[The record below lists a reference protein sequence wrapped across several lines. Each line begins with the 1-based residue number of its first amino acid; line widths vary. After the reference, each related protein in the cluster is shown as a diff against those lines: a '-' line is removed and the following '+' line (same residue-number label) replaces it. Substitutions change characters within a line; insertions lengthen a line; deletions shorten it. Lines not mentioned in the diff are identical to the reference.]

1 MCDSDASKVQKWTCD
16 YCTYENFPSSLKCTM
31 CKGTKPLL
39 NEDIFRLSPP
49 QTAFDGDEERG
60 ATADVVEASSLN
72 ACYAQ
77 SRQDV
82 PSTLPATAS
91 PSGCAKWACKMCTY
105 LNWPRSLRCVQC
117 CTKRG
122 TTVDVNVDQQVC
134 NSGEAAAVSLTSSGN
149 LDAIEGPQGYMDKR
163 SKTGEGSET
172 TVTANI
178 TNPNTISSNNIK
190 DQLKALR
197 ITNDMELNSSNIA
210 EAQRNEASSHTSQ
223 INRKSSNS
231 YIQSIGAASNRL
243 SPFEQSST
251 TNMITATTNTTVNTT
266 HLNNLANTSQQ
277 HQQQQQHNQSSTPL
291 QNCYVSKWA
300 CNTCTYEN
308 WPKSLKCSMCG
319 DPRDGNATSIASL
332 GDSNAITATSGS
344 CSNKF
349 LNVKDENHDMTVSTN
364 NTFNKKHIYQLG
376 SSETINNCDTVQ
388 ERQERRQRQIRR
400 QVDWQWLNACLGV
413 VENNYSAVEA
423 YLSCGGNPAR
433 ALTATEIAILNRNSA
448 FDVGHTLIHL
458 AIRFHREEML
468 PMLLAQISGSGP
480 GIKRVPSYV
489 APDLAA
495 DIRRHFANTLR
506 MRKTSFNCFYVQEHA
521 TFALPAEIEEL
532 PIQIQEQL
540 YDELLDRDA
549 QKQLENPPPALNWS
563 LEITARLGSRLL
575 VLWNRSA
582 GDCLLDSAMQATW
595 GVFDRDNTLRR
606 ALADTLHQCG
616 PIFYPRWKEYEKW
629 QASMLHFTLED
640 AQWQDDWSNLLSL
653 ASQPGSSLEQLHI
666 FALAH
671 ILRRPIIVY
680 GVKYVKS
687 FRGEDIGYARFEG
700 LYLPLF
706 WDQNFCI
713 KSPIALGY
721 TRGHFSALVP
731 MEPFARID
739 PRRDEPEDVRYLPL
753 MDCESKLLPIHFLTQ
768 AEMGRE
774 EAIMRQWLDVCVTDG
789 GLLVAQ
795 QKLRKRPLLVAQ
807 MLEEWLNHYRRIAQV
822 ITAPFVRRPQ
832 QTGYSSEGDSDEE

>member
-1 MCDSDASKVQKWTCD
+1 MCDPSSKVQKWTCD
-16 YCTYENFPSSLKCTM
+16 YCTYENFPSSIKCTM
-31 CKGTKPLL
+31 CKGAKPLL

-49 QTAFDGDEERG
+49 QNSCDADGDARG
-60 ATADVVEASSLN
+60 AVAAVDSEPSSFN
-72 ACYAQ
+72 AC
-77 SRQDV
+77 SRHDSQNLAGA
-82 PSTLPATAS
+82 STS
-91 PSGCAKWACKMCTY
+91 DNKWACKMCTY

-117 CTKRG
+117 YTKKG
-122 TTVDVNVDQQVC
+122 
-134 NSGEAAAVSLTSSGN
+134 AVL
-149 LDAIEGPQGYMDKR
+149 
-163 SKTGEGSET
+163 ET
-172 TVTANI
+172 I
-178 TNPNTISSNNIK
+178 P
-190 DQLKALR
+190 
-197 ITNDMELNSSNIA
+197 
-210 EAQRNEASSHTSQ
+210 SQ
-223 INRKSSNS
+223 D
-231 YIQSIGAASNRL
+231 IGAASVILKTPTPPNELEQKPSASHKRFTNHHLKESKSQIDGVGQIEPDAEMNASNSAASAAGAAAQRL
-243 SPFEQSST
+243 SPIGSS
-251 TNMITATTNTTVNTT
+251 TT
-266 HLNNLANTSQQ
+266 HLNNLANSSQSQQ
-277 HQQQQQHNQSSTPL
+277 LHSSPSVPANVQQHS
-291 QNCYVSKWA
+291 YIAKWP

-308 WPKSLKCSMCG
+308 FPKSLKCSMCG
-319 DPRDGNATSIASL
+319 SPRDSNITENNA
-332 GDSNAITATSGS
+332 SGS
-344 CSNKF
+344 NNQQNNSGSDKMN
-349 LNVKDENHDMTVSTN
+349 DTVSSN
-364 NTFNKKHIYQLG
+364 NSFNKQQNIYQLG
-376 SSETINNCDTVQ
+376 KQYILFYEEVVNVYSIVFPFIGSSDTINNCDTVQ

-433 ALTATEIAILNRNSA
+433 SLTSTEIAALNRNSA

-480 GIKRVPSYV
+480 GIKRVPSFV
-489 APDLAA
+489 APDLAT
-495 DIRRHFANTLR
+495 DIRRHFSNMLR
-506 MRKTSFNCFYVQEHA
+506 VRKSVFNCHYVQEHA
-521 TFALPAEIEEL
+521 TFSLPAEIEEL
-532 PIQIQEQL
+532 PLPIQEQL

-563 LEITARLGSRLL
+563 MEITARLGSRLL

-606 ALADTLHQCG
+606 ALADSLHQCA
-616 PIFYPRWKEYEKW
+616 PMFYTRWKEYEML
-629 QASMLHFTLED
+629 QASMLHFTLEE
-640 AQWQDDWSNLLSL
+640 AQWQEDWNTLLTL
-653 ASQPGSSLEQLHI
+653 ASQPGASLEQLHI

-731 MEPFARID
+731 MEPYARID
-739 PRRDEPEDVRYLPL
+739 LRRDEPEDVTYLPL

-774 EAIMRQWLDVCVTDG
+774 EAIMRQWLDVCVTEG

-807 MLEEWLNHYRRIAQV
+807 MLEEWLNHYRSIAQV

-832 QTGYSSEGDSDEE
+832 QTGYSSDGDSDEE

>member
-1 MCDSDASKVQKWTCD
+1 MCDSSSKQQKWKCD
-16 YCTYENFPSSLKCTM
+16 YCTYENFPSAIKCTM
-31 CKGTKPLL
+31 CKAVKPMV

-49 QTAFDGDEERG
+49 QISYETEGEARG
-60 ATADVVEASSLN
+60 AAVAEVVDVEPSSFN
-72 ACYAQ
+72 AC
-77 SRQDV
+77 SRPTQDTQN
-82 PSTLPATAS
+82 SAGAATAANDS
-91 PSGCAKWACKMCTY
+91 KWSCKMCTY

-117 CTKRG
+117 YTKRANASDNSPSQDIG
-122 TTVDVNVDQQVC
+122 AISVTSFKQQQPTPHSELEQNI
-134 NSGEAAAVSLTSSGN
+134 NSAMQKHKRFSDNLDPKSIIDCGSMAEAIMNNSQHLIHNPQQQLQERLNKLHIATNIDAEMNASNNAASANAAAT
-149 LDAIEGPQGYMDKR
+149 
-163 SKTGEGSET
+163 
-172 TVTANI
+172 
-178 TNPNTISSNNIK
+178 
-190 DQLKALR
+190 
-197 ITNDMELNSSNIA
+197 
-210 EAQRNEASSHTSQ
+210 
-223 INRKSSNS
+223 
-231 YIQSIGAASNRL
+231 GAAAQRL
-243 SPFEQSST
+243 SPVEGS
-251 TNMITATTNTTVNTT
+251 TT
-266 HLNNLANTSQQ
+266 HLNNLANSSQT
-277 HQQQQQHNQSSTPL
+277 QQQQQQLTSQSTSTSATTSSSNP
-291 QNCYVSKWA
+291 QQPNYIKKWA

-308 WPKSLKCSMCG
+308 FPKSLKCSMCG
-319 DPRDGNATSIASL
+319 SPRDINSSGGGVVGGNAAHSIENNAS
-332 GDSNAITATSGS
+332 GISNNQTNVT
-344 CSNKF
+344 CSDK
-349 LNVKDENHDMTVSTN
+349 LNDTVSSN
-364 NTFNKKHIYQLG
+364 NSFNKQQNIYQLG
-376 SSETINNCDTVQ
+376 SDTINNCDTMQ
-388 ERQERRQRQIRR
+388 ERQERRIRQIRR

-413 VENNYSAVEA
+413 VENNFSAVEA

-433 ALTATEIAILNRNSA
+433 SLTSTEIAALNRNSA

-495 DIRRHFANTLR
+495 DIRRHFANMLR
-506 MRKTSFNCFYVQEHA
+506 MRKSVFPCTYVHEHA
-521 TFALPAEIEEL
+521 TFSLPAEIEEL
-532 PIQIQEQL
+532 PLPIQEQL

-563 LEITARLGSRLL
+563 LEITARLGSRLM

-595 GVFDRDNTLRR
+595 GVFDRDNILRR
-606 ALADTLHQCG
+606 ALADSLHQCA
-616 PIFYPRWKEYEKW
+616 PIFYSRWKEYEMV
-629 QASMLHFTLED
+629 QASMLHFTLEE
-640 AQWQDDWSNLLSL
+640 AQWQEDWTTLLSL
-653 ASQPGSSLEQLHI
+653 ASQPGASLEQLHI

-671 ILRRPIIVY
+671 ILRRPIVVY

-731 MEPFARID
+731 MEPYARID
-739 PRRDEPEDVRYLPL
+739 LRRDEPEDVTYLPL

-774 EAIMRQWLDVCVTDG
+774 ESIMRQWLDVCVTEG

-822 ITAPFVRRPQ
+822 ITAPFVRRAHQ
-832 QTGYSSEGDSDEE
+832 QIGYSSDGDSDEE

>member
-1 MCDSDASKVQKWTCD
+1 MCDTSDKAQKWKCET
-16 YCTYENFPSSLKCTM
+16 CTYENYPSSLKCTM
-31 CKGTKPLL
+31 CQASKPLL
-39 NEDIFRLSPP
+39 NEDIFRLSP
-49 QTAFDGDEERG
+49 AL
-60 ATADVVEASSLN
+60 AA
-72 ACYAQ
+72 
-77 SRQDV
+77 
-82 PSTLPATAS
+82 PATTIQD
-91 PSGCAKWACKMCTY
+91 SGSYSAEEAAAGLPVEPTSTCFARQQQPHQQQPQQQQQQARQSNVADSEKWACKVCTY

-122 TTVDVNVDQQVC
+122 GAAMDTYATTASDKDAIDCVDRA
-134 NSGEAAAVSLTSSGN
+134 GEAL
-149 LDAIEGPQGYMDKR
+149 Q
-163 SKTGEGSET
+163 
-172 TVTANI
+172 
-178 TNPNTISSNNIK
+178 
-190 DQLKALR
+190 ALR
-197 ITNDMELNSSNIA
+197 ISGSDTELNARGGVDAA
-210 EAQRNEASSHTSQ
+210 ESGRQLIGATA
-223 INRKSSNS
+223 SNS
-231 YIQSIGAASNRL
+231 NRRNL
-243 SPFEQSST
+243 SPSIDHQQICSNS
-251 TNMITATTNTTVNTT
+251 T
-266 HLNNLANTSQQ
+266 HLNNLANTSQSQPQQQQQQLTNQQQQQQ
-277 HQQQQQHNQSSTPL
+277 HQQQQQQQNSSSSAGL
-291 QNCYVSKWA
+291 QKHCFIAKWA
-300 CNTCTYEN
+300 CNSCTYEN

-319 DPRDGNATSIASL
+319 KTREICG
-332 GDSNAITATSGS
+332 SGS
-344 CSNKF
+344 QGDLHACASMSGSNKQ
-349 LNVKDENHDMTVSTN
+349 LNLQDEQQQQQQQQNTDTVSVN
-364 NTFNKKHIYQLG
+364 NSFNKKHIYQLG
-376 SSETINNCDTVQ
+376 SSETINNCDTLQ

-433 ALTATEIAILNRNSA
+433 SLTSNEIAALNRNSA

-495 DIRRHFANTLR
+495 DIRRHFSNTLR
-506 MRKTSFNCFYVQEHA
+506 IRKSGLACHYVQKHA
-521 TFALPAEIEEL
+521 TFALPSEIEEL
-532 PIQIQEQL
+532 PIPIQEQL

-549 QKQLENPPPALNWS
+549 QKQLEMPPPALNWS
-563 LEITARLGSRLL
+563 LEITARLSSRLL

-595 GVFDRDNTLRR
+595 GVFDRDNILRR

-616 PIFYPRWKEYEKW
+616 HVFFARWKEYEML

-640 AQWQDDWSNLLSL
+640 SQWEEDWSTLLSL

-700 LYLPLF
+700 VYLPLF
-706 WDQNFCI
+706 WEQNFCT

-731 MEPFARID
+731 MEPFSRID
-739 PRRDEPEDVRYLPL
+739 GRRDDAEDVTYLPL
-753 MDCESKLLPIHFLTQ
+753 MDCELKLLPIHFLSQ
-768 AEMGRE
+768 SEVGNE
-774 EAIMRQWLDVCVTDG
+774 ETMMRQWLDVCVTDG

-795 QKLRKRPLLVAQ
+795 QKLSKRPLLVAQ

-822 ITAPFVRRPQ
+822 ITAPFVRRPHI
-832 QTGYSSEGDSDEE
+832 THYSSDGDSDEE

>member
-1 MCDSDASKVQKWTCD
+1 MCDTKDDAQKWKCEI
-16 YCTYENFPSSLKCTM
+16 CTYENYPSSLKCTM
-31 CKGTKPLL
+31 CQASKPLL
-39 NEDIFRLSPP
+39 NEDIFRLSPAQESSCAAEEAAAVEVAVMSPTPSSTCYSLQP
-49 QTAFDGDEERG
+49 QNQARQSNV
-60 ATADVVEASSLN
+60 ADSE
-72 ACYAQ
+72 
-77 SRQDV
+77 
-82 PSTLPATAS
+82 
-91 PSGCAKWACKMCTY
+91 KWPCKVCTY

-122 TTVDVNVDQQVC
+122 
-134 NSGEAAAVSLTSSGN
+134 GEAIERGN
-149 LDAIEGPQGYMDKR
+149 KDRDNEADADR
-163 SKTGEGSET
+163 AGE
-172 TVTANI
+172 AL
-178 TNPNTISSNNIK
+178 
-190 DQLKALR
+190 QALR
-197 ITNDMELNSSNIA
+197 ISGSEENLANKP
-210 EAQRNEASSHTSQ
+210 AQL
-223 INRKSSNS
+223 
-231 YIQSIGAASNRL
+231 IGATASNRL
-243 SPFEQSST
+243 SLSPG
-251 TNMITATTNTTVNTT
+251 IDDAT
-266 HLNNLANTSQQ
+266 HLNNLANASHNQSQSQ
-277 HQQQQQHNQSSTPL
+277 HRPPVHQQQMQLQLQPPQQQRESSSSAAVP
-291 QNCYVSKWA
+291 QQQQKQCYVAKWA
-300 CNTCTYEN
+300 CNSCTYEN
-308 WPKSLKCSMCG
+308 WPRSIKCSMCG
-319 DPRDGNATSIASL
+319 KTREREI
-332 GDSNAITATSGS
+332 SGS
-344 CSNKF
+344 QNDLHASSS
-349 LNVKDENHDMTVSTN
+349 LNSQEDQQQQQQNVDTVSVN
-364 NTFNKKHIYQLG
+364 NSFNKKHIYQLG
-376 SSETINNCDTVQ
+376 SSETINNCDTLQ

-433 ALTATEIAILNRNSA
+433 SLTSTEIAALNRNSA

-506 MRKTSFNCFYVQEHA
+506 LRKSGLPCHYVQKHA

-532 PIQIQEQL
+532 PIPIQEQL

-549 QKQLENPPPALNWS
+549 QKQLETPPPALNWS
-563 LEITARLGSRLL
+563 MEITARLSSRMF

-595 GVFDRDNTLRR
+595 GVFDRDNILRR

-616 PIFYPRWKEYEKW
+616 HVFFTRWKEYEML

-640 AQWQDDWSNLLSL
+640 SQFEEDWSTLLSL

-700 LYLPLF
+700 VYLPLF
-706 WDQNFCI
+706 WDQNFCT

-731 MEPFARID
+731 MEPFTRID
-739 PRRDEPEDVRYLPL
+739 GRRDDVEDVTYLPL
-753 MDCESKLLPIHFLTQ
+753 MDCELKLLPIHFLTQ
-768 AEMGRE
+768 SEVGNE
-774 EAIMRQWLDVCVTDG
+774 ESMMRQWLDVCVTDG

-795 QKLRKRPLLVAQ
+795 QKLSKRPLLVAQ

-822 ITAPFVRRPQ
+822 ITAPFIRRPQ
-832 QTGYSSEGDSDEE
+832 ITHYSSDGDSDEE

>member
-1 MCDSDASKVQKWTCD
+1 MCDTKDEAQKWKCEI
-16 YCTYENFPSSLKCTM
+16 CTYENYPSSLKCTM
-31 CKGTKPLL
+31 CLASKALL
-39 NEDIFRLSPP
+39 SEDIFRLSPAQESSSIP
-49 QTAFDGDEERG
+49 EETASGL
-60 ATADVVEASSLN
+60 AAVEPTPTPTST
-72 ACYAQ
+72 CYTLHAQ
-77 SRQDV
+77 
-82 PSTLPATAS
+82 PSTRQSNVADS
-91 PSGCAKWACKMCTY
+91 EKWECKVCTY
-105 LNWPRSLRCVQC
+105 LNWPRSVRCVQC
-117 CTKRG
+117 CTNRG
-122 TTVDVNVDQQVC
+122 GDVIECSNDNDNEADADCVDRA
-134 NSGEAAAVSLTSSGN
+134 GEALH
-149 LDAIEGPQGYMDKR
+149 
-163 SKTGEGSET
+163 
-172 TVTANI
+172 
-178 TNPNTISSNNIK
+178 
-190 DQLKALR
+190 ALR
-197 ITNDMELNSSNIA
+197 ISGSDTELVSTIDTA
-210 EAQRNEASSHTSQ
+210 ARQQQKQHQQLR
-223 INRKSSNS
+223 
-231 YIQSIGAASNRL
+231 GATASNRL
-243 SPFEQSST
+243 SLSPSPT
-251 TNMITATTNTTVNTT
+251 IDDATY
-266 HLNNLANTSQQ
+266 LNNLANASHNQSPNKRPAN
-277 HQQQQQHNQSSTPL
+277 QQQQQQQQQRDSSSVTVPL
-291 QNCYVSKWA
+291 QPKHCYMAKWA
-300 CNTCTYEN
+300 CNSCTYEN
-308 WPKSLKCSMCG
+308 WPRSIKCSMCG
-319 DPRDGNATSIASL
+319 KTREREIGGSQNDLHASSSQTIQEEHQQQL
-332 GDSNAITATSGS
+332 Q
-344 CSNKF
+344 
-349 LNVKDENHDMTVSTN
+349 LQQNVDTVSVN
-364 NTFNKKHIYQLG
+364 NSFNKKHIYQLG
-376 SSETINNCDTVQ
+376 SSETINNCDTLQ

-433 ALTATEIAILNRNSA
+433 SLTSNEIAALNRNSA

-506 MRKTSFNCFYVQEHA
+506 LRKSGLPCHYVQKHA

-532 PIQIQEQL
+532 PIPIQEQL

-549 QKQLENPPPALNWS
+549 QKQLETPPPALNWS
-563 LEITARLGSRLL
+563 LEITARLSSRMF

-595 GVFDRDNTLRR
+595 GVFDRDNILRR
-606 ALADTLHQCG
+606 TLADTLHQCG
-616 PIFYPRWKEYEKW
+616 HVFFTRWKEYEML
-629 QASMLHFTLED
+629 QASMLHFTLEES
-640 AQWQDDWSNLLSL
+640 QWEDDWSTLLSL

-700 LYLPLF
+700 VYLPLF
-706 WDQNFCI
+706 WDQNFCT

-731 MEPFARID
+731 MEPFTRID
-739 PRRDEPEDVRYLPL
+739 GRRDDVEDVTYLPL
-753 MDCESKLLPIHFLTQ
+753 MDCELKLLPIHFLTQ
-768 AEMGRE
+768 SEVGNE
-774 EAIMRQWLDVCVTDG
+774 ESMMRQWLDVCVTDG

-795 QKLRKRPLLVAQ
+795 QKLGKRPLLVAQ

-832 QTGYSSEGDSDEE
+832 ITHYSSEGDSDEE

>member
-1 MCDSDASKVQKWTCD
+1 MCDTKDEAQKWKCEI
-16 YCTYENFPSSLKCTM
+16 CTYENYPSSLKCTM
-31 CKGTKPLL
+31 CQASKALL
-39 NEDIFRLSPP
+39 SEDIFRLSPAQETSSIPEESASGLAAVEPTPTPTSTCYTLQSQPP
-49 QTAFDGDEERG
+49 QVRQSNV
-60 ATADVVEASSLN
+60 ADSE
-72 ACYAQ
+72 
-77 SRQDV
+77 
-82 PSTLPATAS
+82 
-91 PSGCAKWACKMCTY
+91 KWECKVCTY
-105 LNWPRSLRCVQC
+105 LNWPRSVRCVQC

-122 TTVDVNVDQQVC
+122 
-134 NSGEAAAVSLTSSGN
+134 GEAIECCNDNDNEA
-149 LDAIEGPQGYMDKR
+149 DADGMDR
-163 SKTGEGSET
+163 AGE
-172 TVTANI
+172 A
-178 TNPNTISSNNIK
+178 
-190 DQLKALR
+190 LHALR
-197 ITNDMELNSSNIA
+197 ISGSDTELVSTIDTA
-210 EAQRNEASSHTSQ
+210 ARTQQKQQQQLR
-223 INRKSSNS
+223 
-231 YIQSIGAASNRL
+231 GATASNRL
-243 SPFEQSST
+243 SLSPSPT
-251 TNMITATTNTTVNTT
+251 IDDATY
-266 HLNNLANTSQQ
+266 LNNLANASHNQSPNKRPANQQ
-277 HQQQQQHNQSSTPL
+277 QQQPQQQQQQHRDSSVAVPL
-291 QNCYVSKWA
+291 QPKHCYVAKWA
-300 CNTCTYEN
+300 CNSCTYEN
-308 WPKSLKCSMCG
+308 WPRSIKCSMCG
-319 DPRDGNATSIASL
+319 KTREREI
-332 GDSNAITATSGS
+332 SGS
-344 CSNKF
+344 QNDLHASSSQTNQGEHQQQ
-349 LNVKDENHDMTVSTN
+349 LQQNVDTVSVN
-364 NTFNKKHIYQLG
+364 NSFNKKHIYQLG

-433 ALTATEIAILNRNSA
+433 SLTSNEIAALNRNSA

-506 MRKTSFNCFYVQEHA
+506 LRKSGLPCHYVQKHA

-532 PIQIQEQL
+532 PIPIQEQL

-549 QKQLENPPPALNWS
+549 QKQLETPPPALNWS
-563 LEITARLGSRLL
+563 LEITARLSSRMF

-595 GVFDRDNTLRR
+595 GVFDRDNILRR
-606 ALADTLHQCG
+606 TLADTLHQCG
-616 PIFYPRWKEYEKW
+616 HVFFTRWKEYEML
-629 QASMLHFTLED
+629 QASMLHFTLEES
-640 AQWQDDWSNLLSL
+640 QWEDDWSTLLSL

-700 LYLPLF
+700 VYLPLF
-706 WDQNFCI
+706 WDQNFCT

-731 MEPFARID
+731 MEPFTRID
-739 PRRDEPEDVRYLPL
+739 GRRDDVEDVTYLPL
-753 MDCESKLLPIHFLTQ
+753 MDCELKLLPIHFLTQ
-768 AEMGRE
+768 SEVGNE
-774 EAIMRQWLDVCVTDG
+774 ESMMRQWLDVCVTDG

-795 QKLRKRPLLVAQ
+795 QKLGKRPLLVAQ

-832 QTGYSSEGDSDEE
+832 ITHYSSEGDSDEE

>member
-1 MCDSDASKVQKWTCD
+1 MCDTKDDAQKWKCEI
-16 YCTYENFPSSLKCTM
+16 CTYENYPSSLKCTM
-31 CKGTKPLL
+31 CQASKPLL
-39 NEDIFRLSPP
+39 NEDIFRLSPAAQESSAVAEEAAAVEPTPTSTCYSLQP
-49 QTAFDGDEERG
+49 QQNQARQSNV
-60 ATADVVEASSLN
+60 ADSE
-72 ACYAQ
+72 
-77 SRQDV
+77 
-82 PSTLPATAS
+82 
-91 PSGCAKWACKMCTY
+91 KWPCKVCTY

-122 TTVDVNVDQQVC
+122 
-134 NSGEAAAVSLTSSGN
+134 G
-149 LDAIEGPQGYMDKR
+149 DAIERGNDKNNEADADR
-163 SKTGEGSET
+163 AGE
-172 TVTANI
+172 AL
-178 TNPNTISSNNIK
+178 
-190 DQLKALR
+190 QALR
-197 ITNDMELNSSNIA
+197 ISGTDTELGGCATENMANKPV
-210 EAQRNEASSHTSQ
+210 QL
-223 INRKSSNS
+223 
-231 YIQSIGAASNRL
+231 IGATASNRL
-243 SPFEQSST
+243 NLSPG
-251 TNMITATTNTTVNTT
+251 IDDAT
-266 HLNNLANTSQQ
+266 HLNNLANAS
-277 HQQQQQHNQSSTPL
+277 HNQSRSQSQNHQPAQLQQMQLQLQQMQLQLQQHHTP
-291 QNCYVSKWA
+291 QQRESSSSATDTPQQKPCYVAKWA
-300 CNTCTYEN
+300 CNSCTYEN
-308 WPKSLKCSMCG
+308 WPRSIKCSMCG
-319 DPRDGNATSIASL
+319 KTREREV
-332 GDSNAITATSGS
+332 SGS
-344 CSNKF
+344 QNDLHASSS
-349 LNVKDENHDMTVSTN
+349 LNIQEEHQQQQQQQLQQQGVDTVSVN
-364 NTFNKKHIYQLG
+364 NSFNKKHIYQLG
-376 SSETINNCDTVQ
+376 SSETINNCDTLQ

-433 ALTATEIAILNRNSA
+433 SLTSTEIAALNRNSA

-506 MRKTSFNCFYVQEHA
+506 LRKSGLPCHYVQKHA

-532 PIQIQEQL
+532 PIPIQEQL

-549 QKQLENPPPALNWS
+549 QKQLETPPPALNWS
-563 LEITARLGSRLL
+563 LEITARLSSRMF

-595 GVFDRDNTLRR
+595 GVFDRDNILRR

-616 PIFYPRWKEYEKW
+616 HVFFTRWKEYEML

-640 AQWQDDWSNLLSL
+640 SQFEDDWSTLLSL

-700 LYLPLF
+700 VYLPLL
-706 WDQNFCI
+706 WDQNFCT

-731 MEPFARID
+731 MEPFTRID
-739 PRRDEPEDVRYLPL
+739 GRRDDVEDVTYLPL
-753 MDCESKLLPIHFLTQ
+753 MDCELKLLPIHFLTQ
-768 AEMGRE
+768 SEVGNE
-774 EAIMRQWLDVCVTDG
+774 ETMMRQWLDVCVTDG

-795 QKLRKRPLLVAQ
+795 QKLSKRPLLVAQ

-822 ITAPFVRRPQ
+822 ITAPYIRRPQ
-832 QTGYSSEGDSDEE
+832 ITHYSSDGDSDEE